1 MKSEVIR
8 VEISKL
14 TLKQARNLAE
24 LTQSEASEKI
34 GVSIYTLLNW
44 EKGKTCPKVSM
55 LDKIAKVYG
64 IPKDM
69 IVFVGDEK

>member
-1 MKSEVIR
+1 MIKLEVK
-8 VEISKL
+8 KL

-55 LDKIAKVYG
+55 LDKIAEVYG

>member
-1 MKSEVIR
+1 M
-8 VEISKL
+8 EISKL

-55 LDKIAKVYG
+55 LDKIAEVYG

>member
-1 MKSEVIR
+1 MTKL
-8 VEISKL
+8 EISKL

-44 EKGKTCPKVSM
+44 EKGKTRPKVSM
-55 LDKIAKVYG
+55 LDKIAEVYG
-64 IPKDM
+64 VPKDM
-69 IVFVGDEK
+69 IVFVGEDE

>member
-1 MKSEVIR
+1 M
-8 VEISKL
+8 EISKL

-44 EKGKTCPKVSM
+44 EKGKTCPKVSV
-55 LDKIAKVYG
+55 LDKIAEVYG

-69 IVFVGDEK
+69 IVFVGEGE

>member
-1 MKSEVIR
+1 M
-8 VEISKL
+8 EISKL

-55 LDKIAKVYG
+55 LDKIAEVYG

-69 IVFVGDEK
+69 IVFVGEEK

>member
-1 MKSEVIR
+1 M
-8 VEISKL
+8 EISKL

>member
-1 MKSEVIR
+1 MKSEVKI

-44 EKGKTCPKVSM
+44 EKGKTSPKVKM
-55 LDKIAKVYG
+55 WDKIAEVYG

-69 IVFVGDEK
+69 IVFVGGE